1 MGRLEAAIGLEPT
14 YTGFA
19 DQGMTTLPRRSGFP
33 PTRRRRGGIHFV
45 PSSPRRRSSCCEAA
59 TPGRATGRNAGLRPR
74 SPCSRSRR
82 SSDTSFTPQ
91 PDRCVGPNSM
101 GGAPW
106 FRRTGARTNKSPGA
120 DGGRGSKAFDASW
133 SVRPREWL
141 PAGSRRRS
149 GRYRGSRLAPD
160 RFATTAHDL
169 GKSDPPVKRTDRNL
183 SFSVNSLKCAGR
195 HGSADPARGAQAKKN
210 PRKLGCRGSVDPD
223 DARQH
228 ITVGIS
234 PVAWVG
240 STA

>member
-1 MGRLEAAIGLEPT
+1 
-14 YTGFA
+14 
-19 DQGMTTLPRRSGFP
+19 MTTLPRRSGFP
-33 PTRRRRGGIHFV
+33 RPHRPGSGILLV
-45 PSSPRRRSSCCEAA
+45 PSSPRRRSSYCEAA

-101 GGAPW
+101 GGALW
-106 FRRTGARTNKSPGA
+106 IRRTGARTDESPGA
-120 DGGRGSKAFDASW
+120 DGDRGSKAFDASW
-133 SVRPREWL
+133 RVRPREWL

-160 RFATTAHDL
+160 RIATTTHDL
-169 GKSDPPVKRTDRNL
+169 GKSDRPVKRRNL
-183 SFSVNSLKCAGR
+183 YLSFAVNGLACAGR
-195 HGSADPARGAQAKKN
+195 HGSAGPAHGAQAKKN
-210 PRKLGCRGSVDPD
+210 PRKLGCRGSADPD

-240 STA
+240 STAGRCAWTWRGYPTP

>member
-1 MGRLEAAIGLEPT
+1 
-14 YTGFA
+14 
-19 DQGMTTLPRRSGFP
+19 MTTLPRRSGFP
-33 PTRRRRGGIHFV
+33 PPHRPRGRILFV

-82 SSDTSFTPQ
+82 SSDTSFTPH

-106 FRRTGARTNKSPGA
+106 IRRTGARTNESPGA
-120 DGGRGSKAFDASW
+120 DGDRGSKAFDASW
-133 SVRPREWL
+133 RVRPREWL

-160 RFATTAHDL
+160 RIATTTHDL
-169 GKSDPPVKRTDRNL
+169 GKPDRPVKQKYRNL
-183 SFSVNSLKCAGR
+183 SSYLNSLNGVGR
-195 HGSADPARGAQAKKN
+195 HGSADPAHGAQAKKN
-210 PRKLGCRGSVDPD
+210 PRKLGYRGSADPQ

-240 STA
+240 STAGCCAWT